1 LDSSENKIKKHVAKT
16 GNNEKKLGCR
26 VLSLKKN
33 TDKKIIINE
42 KKQM

>member
-1 LDSSENKIKKHVAKT
+1 MWLKLEIMK
-16 GNNEKKLGCR
+16 KKLGCK

-42 KKQM
+42 KNKM